1 MQSPYLIADRAGF
14 TPQISRL
21 TVMMDYARQTTL
33 QMVQGLT
40 VAELDAL
47 PNPTGNSIGMLLEHF
62 VAVEIGYQASTFE
75 GNEDWDGALGERWR
89 PGGDLGELGREKIRG
104 HSLRY
109 YLENLET
116 TRAKTYAEF
125 AKRDDTWLEEP
136 IPFWGTTG
144 NRYFAWFHVFEDE
157 INHRGQIRLLHKTL
171 PRFANRGMLGIRSAG
186 AATAEGRG
194 FVLHQIAPNS
204 PAAQAGLQNG
214 DVVLEYDG
222 LDTQNIWYIEIP
234 ITNSVGVSS
243 MFKVQRGA
251 ELLEFTVTRV
261 QPR

>member
-1 MQSPYLIADRAGF
+1 MQSPFLIADRPGF

-21 TVMMDYARQTTL
+21 MVMMDYARQTTL

-40 VAELDAL
+40 IQELDAL
-47 PNPTGNSIGMLLEHF
+47 PDPTGNSIGMLLEHF
-62 VAVEIGYQASTFE
+62 VAVEIGYQAMTFE
-75 GNEDWDGALGERWR
+75 NNNDWDKVLGERWQA
-89 PGGDLGELGREKIRG
+89 GGELGALGREKIKG

-109 YLENLET
+109 YIENLET

-157 INHRGQIRLLHKTL
+157 INHRGQIRLLHKQL
-171 PRFANRGMLGIRSAG
+171 PRFANRGMLGIQPA
-186 AATAEGRG
+186 AATPEGRG
-194 FVLHQIAPNS
+194 LVFSHITPDG
-204 PAAQAGLQNG
+204 PAAQAGLQTG

-222 LDTQNIWYIEIP
+222 LDTRQMWYIEIP
-234 ITNSVGVSS
+234 IANSVGVSS
-243 MFKVQRGA
+243 HFKVQRGT

-261 QPR
+261 KPR

>member
-1 MQSPYLIADRAGF
+1 MQSPYLIADRPGF
-14 TPQISRL
+14 SPQISRL
-21 TVMMDYARQTTL
+21 TVMMDYARRTTL

-40 VAELDAL
+40 VAELDFL
-47 PNPTGNSIGMLLEHF
+47 PDPTGNSIGMLLEHF
-62 VAVEIGYQASTFE
+62 VAVEIGYAAMTFD
-75 GNEDWDGALGERWR
+75 NNKDWYSALGERWR
-89 PGGDLGELGREKIRG
+89 AGGDLGDLGREKIKG
-104 HSLRY
+104 HGLLY

-157 INHRGQIRLLHKTL
+157 INHRGQIRLLHKQL
-171 PRFANRGMLGIRSAG
+171 PRFANRGVLGLH
-186 AATAEGRG
+186 TASVTPEGRG
-194 FVLHQIAPNS
+194 FKVTEVVPNS
-204 PAAQAGLQNG
+204 AGDKAGLQAG

-222 LDTQNIWYIEIP
+222 LDTRDIWYMTIP
-234 ITNSVGVSS
+234 IVNSVGVTS

-251 ELLEFTVTRV
+251 EILEFAVTRV
-261 QPR
+261 KPD